1 MGVKEVGKLGL
12 LSQVGTKQAIT
23 EGARPRESA
32 WNPGQGPEA
41 PRLIQERGRGLKER
55 AVDSPKRTRMS
66 ITLMNHIKGGGGC
79 HIERYI
85 PNEHKHRCGS
95 FRDHLDPVL

>member
-66 ITLMNHIKGGGGC
+66 ITLMNHISGGGGWGGDVTSSDTFLTNTNTAAAPS
-79 HIERYI
+79 ETT
-85 PNEHKHRCGS
+85 
-95 FRDHLDPVL
+95 